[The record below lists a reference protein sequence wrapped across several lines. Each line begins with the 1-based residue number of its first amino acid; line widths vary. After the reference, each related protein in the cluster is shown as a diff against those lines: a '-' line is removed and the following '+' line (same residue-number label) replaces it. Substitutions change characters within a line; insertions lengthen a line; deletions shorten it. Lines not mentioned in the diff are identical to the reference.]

1 MINHNIK
8 TIEIHTS
15 LQTVLVINHPKLPI
29 VPHAQYVCTI
39 PQIPKE
45 ATCKICLIIKWKK
58 KNCGHTL
65 ASNRMSG
72 KCEILCNLMASLLFI
87 TISNVRERQVY
98 RNPARR
104 WRKKKSTLSHEW
116 CDYMWINL
124 PLFSPTDL
132 PWNPG
137 GRKKAWVVLE
147 LR

>member
-1 MINHNIK
+1 MFFISTLPCSSQELFLSRVHALQQKCQQLYVINHNIK

-45 ATCKICLIIKWKK
+45 ATCNICLIIKRKK

-72 KCEILCNLMASLLFI
+72 KCEILCNLMASLLLI
-87 TISNVRERQVY
+87 TISNIRERQVY
-98 RNPARR
+98 RNPAQR
-104 WRKKKSTLSHEW
+104 
-116 CDYMWINL
+116 
-124 PLFSPTDL
+124 
-132 PWNPG
+132 
-137 GRKKAWVVLE
+137 
-147 LR
+147 